1 MSKQL
6 VPGDQF
12 PQLTLNTSAGDSLT
26 LPDGIETEYAVV
38 LFYRGHW

>member
-6 VPGDQF
+6 ALGDTF
-12 PQLTLNTSAGDSLT
+12 PQLKLNIAGGNTFT
-26 LPDGIETEYAVV
+26 LPDDISTDYAVV

>member
-12 PQLTLNTSAGDSLT
+12 PQLQLNIAGGDSIT
-26 LPDGIETEYAVV
+26 LPDDIETDYAVV